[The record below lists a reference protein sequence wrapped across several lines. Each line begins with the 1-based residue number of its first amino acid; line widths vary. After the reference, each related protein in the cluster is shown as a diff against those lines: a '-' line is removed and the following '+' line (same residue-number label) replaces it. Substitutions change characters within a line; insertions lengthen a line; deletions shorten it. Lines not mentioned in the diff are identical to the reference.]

1 MDEIHS
7 IMQRLALIEAKI
19 TPDYVSKGLNS
30 QQKSVPQMPAL
41 FKMPAQGP
49 VLGGDPDKKAPSAG
63 YMVGA
68 SEGEEVEE
76 KVSDFLPK
84 KSTQHSK
91 LIKGWRTVHG
101 LDEVHI
107 DEAVTS
113 EDKLEKV
120 KKSFADYLDSI
131 NNEKQDTDLKDKVK
145 SDSDLKK
152 KDKKDTGIIAKK
164 VSTVAE
170 DPTTENPIIQMPTTP
185 IQNPVY
191 GESAPVKTVALE
203 DGRACEIHG
212 NEHDG
217 FEIRHG
223 GRSMKSRF
231 KNLDQAQMAL
241 EMYQARQRKQS
252 ESADYIEEA

>member
-1 MDEIHS
+1 MDEMHS
-7 IMQRLALIEAKI
+7 IMQRLALIESQI
-19 TPDYVSKGLNS
+19 TPDSVTKGLNA
-30 QQKSVPQMPAL
+30 QQRSVPQMPAL

-84 KSTQHSK
+84 KPDHASTHK
-91 LIKGWRTVHG
+91 LVKGWRTVHG
-101 LDEVHI
+101 LDEEV
-107 DEAVTS
+107 AS
-113 EDKLEKV
+113 EDKLDKV

-131 NNEKQDTDLKDKVK
+131 SNEKQDTDLKDRVK
-145 SDSDLKK
+145 ADTDLKK
-152 KDKKDTGIIAKK
+152 KDKKDHSIVAKQI
-164 VSTVAE
+164 TAVAE
-170 DPTTENPIIQMPTTP
+170 DPTEEDPIIQMPTTP
-185 IQNPVY
+185 MQNPVY

-212 NEHDG
+212 DEGRG

-223 GRSMKSRF
+223 GRSLKSRF

-241 EMYQARQRKQS
+241 EMYQARQRKQN